1 MTEQIKEPEIEN
13 VGNVENNENIEY
25 SKKAQNFESVVDYTT
40 KISNFEGP
48 LDLLLFLVNRA
59 EIEIKDIFVS
69 EVTEQFLDYVNR
81 ADDMDMEKES
91 EYLAIAATLLEIK
104 SKALLPQSEY
114 DFDDSFDEDYED
126 PKRTLIQQI
135 EEYKLFKEASQ
146 KLKGIE
152 STSRFYKEP
161 DESAKDVRIVYKD
174 FNLDGLVKAFTDLL
188 ARSDLE
194 NRIKNEQKEIPKEAF
209 TVADKIDFIKHT
221 ILERES
227 CSFFD
232 LFGKYSSK
240 PEIITTFQALLELLK
255 LQYLT
260 VEQGG
265 TYDDITITIRED
277 RNDEV
282 GDLSEYN

>member
-1 MTEQIKEPEIEN
+1 MTEEINATETEN
-13 VGNVENNENIEY
+13 ELTEY

-104 SKALLPQSEY
+104 SKALLPQTEF
-114 DFDDSFDEDYED
+114 DFDDSMEDDYYD
-126 PKRTLIQQI
+126 PKQSLIQQI

-146 KLKGIE
+146 KLKDIE
-152 STSRFYKEP
+152 TTDRFYKEP

-174 FNLDGLVKAFTDLL
+174 FNLNGLVKAFTDLL

-194 NRIKNEQKEIPKEAF
+194 NRIKNEQKEIPKDSF

-221 ILERES
+221 MLERES

>member
-1 MTEQIKEPEIEN
+1 MTEEINATET
-13 VGNVENNENIEY
+13 ESELTEY

-104 SKALLPQSEY
+104 SKALLPQTEF
-114 DFDDSFDEDYED
+114 DFDDSMEDDYYD
-126 PKRTLIQQI
+126 PKQSLIQQI

-146 KLKGIE
+146 KLKDIE
-152 STSRFYKEP
+152 TTDRFYKEP
-161 DESAKDVRIVYKD
+161 DESAKDVRIIYKD
-174 FNLDGLVKAFTDLL
+174 FNLNGLVKAFTDLL

-194 NRIKNEQKEIPKEAF
+194 NRIKNEQKEIPKDSF

-221 ILERES
+221 MLERES

>member
-1 MTEQIKEPEIEN
+1 MTEEITATATETEN
-13 VGNVENNENIEY
+13 ELTEY

-69 EVTEQFLDYVNR
+69 EVTEQFLDYINR

-104 SKALLPQSEY
+104 SKALLPQTEF
-114 DFDDSFDEDYED
+114 DFDDSMDEDYYD
-126 PKRTLIQQI
+126 PKKSLIQQI

-146 KLKGIE
+146 KLKDIE
-152 STSRFYKEP
+152 TTDRFYKEP

-174 FNLDGLVKAFTDLL
+174 FNLNGLVKAFTDLL

-194 NRIKNEQKEIPKEAF
+194 ERIKNEQKEIPKDSF

-265 TYDDITITIRED
+265 PYDDITITIRED

>member
-1 MTEQIKEPEIEN
+1 MTEELT
-13 VGNVENNENIEY
+13 EY

-104 SKALLPQSEY
+104 SKALLPQTEF
-114 DFDDSFDEDYED
+114 DFDDSMDEDYYD
-126 PKRTLIQQI
+126 PKKSLIQQI

-146 KLKGIE
+146 KLKDIE
-152 STSRFYKEP
+152 TTDRFYKEP

-174 FNLDGLVKAFTDLL
+174 FNLNGLVKAFTDLL

-194 NRIKNEQKEIPKEAF
+194 ERIKNEQKEIPKDSF

-277 RNDEV
+277 GNDEV

>member
-1 MTEQIKEPEIEN
+1 MTEEITATATETEN
-13 VGNVENNENIEY
+13 ELTEY

-104 SKALLPQSEY
+104 SKALLPQTEF
-114 DFDDSFDEDYED
+114 DFDDSIDEDYYD
-126 PKRTLIQQI
+126 PKKSLIQQI

-146 KLKGIE
+146 KLKDIE
-152 STSRFYKEP
+152 TTDRFYKEP

-174 FNLDGLVKAFTDLL
+174 FNLNGLVKAFTDLL

-194 NRIKNEQKEIPKEAF
+194 ERIKNEQKEIPKDSF